1 VIGDRCSRNSYQCGV
16 YHLLPTTYHLPSI
29 VMTKHH
35 SRPEDLFRAEKE
47 RALSARNS
55 QHARLLAEAKAAF
68 DKLMAEGQAARKSGR
83 PRKHPL
89 PPLKTSSS
97 RAPVK
102 PPPPAVIPVKAAAP
116 APAKPTVAVPAK
128 PTIAKSAKPSALPV
142 TKAQK
147 KVAKAPRRPA
157 TSARRTGGSKSKP
170 KAKRA
175 SRR

>member
-1 VIGDRCSRNSYQCGV
+1 
-16 YHLLPTTYHLPSI
+16 
-29 VMTKHH
+29 MKH

-47 RALSARNS
+47 RATSARNS

-97 RAPVK
+97 RTPPKPPAPPAARPAPVIAL
-102 PPPPAVIPVKAAAP
+102 PAAPPASKAVAAAKRP
-116 APAKPTVAVPAK
+116 KPEVRGSIKRASTPKRGAKAEGRTASGRGASS
-128 PTIAKSAKPSALPV
+128 AKSK
-142 TKAQK
+142 T
-147 KVAKAPRRPA
+147 
-157 TSARRTGGSKSKP
+157 
-170 KAKRA
+170 KAKRS